1 MTPKPN
7 SHTDAARYQIKVGGC
22 LADHWSEWFDGLSI
36 TPDPEQEETT
46 LAGWVRDQSAL
57 HGLLAKIRDLGL
69 PLLFLCRQEI
79 SNGIKD
85 SGESSEKL

>member
-1 MTPKPN
+1 MMPKP
-7 SHTDAARYQIKVGGC
+7 SSYTDPAVYQIKVKGC

-36 TPDPEQEETT
+36 TANNEQEETT

-69 PLLFLCRQEI
+69 PLLFLCRQETKP
-79 SNGIKD
+79 NQE
-85 SGESSEKL
+85 ESY

>member
-1 MTPKPN
+1 MRSKSS
-7 SHTDAARYQIKVGGC
+7 SHTDAALYQIKVSGC

-36 TPDPEQEETT
+36 TTDPEQEETT

-69 PLLFLCRQEI
+69 PLLCLCRQET
-79 SNGIKD
+79 STKPKD
-85 SGESSEKL
+85 DSC